1 MIVLT
6 VYAWIVA
13 IISVIFLLF
22 ALSNAIWF
30 KSYTKKPSI
39 KNGGKVTVCIPAR
52 NEEKNIE
59 ACVRSFLEQDY
70 ENFNI
75 IVLDDN
81 SEDATPII
89 LDKLKKEYP
98 DKITVLKGK
107 ALEEGWTGKI
117 FAMNQ
122 IVQKADGEYLLF
134 TDADTVHSKD
144 SISFAVTNLTLHNA
158 DMMSGYIKEKI
169 GSFGELIT
177 IPLMYMLSNFVL
189 PSYINR
195 ITTTPATTAAIG
207 QYIVIKRSVFESIG
221 GYNKIKDLVSED
233 VCLARLIKKSGY
245 KTIFIDCTHAASCRM
260 YHGYK
265 ESVNGITK
273 NIFSFMNNNDFLLI
287 LGIIGCLLFLT
298 LPFPLFVGK
307 LIYDIVAL
315 HTITLQSFLIG
326 LNVAIMFYVWL
337 CVALSQ
343 KSSIAIPFLYPLL
356 FLNIVYIAIRS
367 YVKTKK
373 GKGYVW
379 KGRVVH

>member
-39 KNGGKVTVCIPAR
+39 RNGGKVTVCVPAR

-59 ACVRSFLEQDY
+59 ACVRSLLNQDY

-107 ALEEGWTGKI
+107 KLEEGWTGKI

-122 IVQKADGEYLLF
+122 IVQQADGEYMLF

-144 SISFAVTNLTLHNA
+144 SISFAVTNLQMHNA
-158 DMMSGYIKEKI
+158 DMLSGYIKEKI

-189 PSYINR
+189 HSYINR

-260 YHGYK
+260 YHGYQ

-273 NIFSFMNNNDFLLI
+273 NIFSFMNNNDFVLI
-287 LGIIGCLLFLT
+287 LGIFGCLLFLT
-298 LPFPLFVGK
+298 LPFPLFVVK
-307 LIYDIVAL
+307 LIYDITAL
-315 HTITLQSFLIG
+315 GTITLPTFLIG
-326 LNVAIMFYVWL
+326 INVAIMFYVWL
-337 CVALSQ
+337 CVAISQ

-367 YVKTKK
+367 YIKTKK